1 MSVRRPATDGDL
13 DDMPSSI
20 TKAIGVARVVNRRP
34 DRDLRCLS
42 PQGMLSQAWHVLKG
56 EFVGEDGHIYA
67 KRVHAPAGVEV
78 IAGTRMIELALQHC
92 KTCPAQ
98 WDCADT
104 AVEVGELWGTWAMT
118 LDDLLWLQDR
128 VDAHLLIEQARNHKI
143 AVQVV
148 VRHSRQRSC

>member
-1 MSVRRPATDGDL
+1 MSVRRAATDGDL

-56 EFVGEDGHIYA
+56 EFVGEDGRIYP

-78 IAGTRMIELALQHC
+78 VAGTRMIELALQHC
-92 KTCPAQ
+92 KSCPAQ

-104 AVEVGELWGTWAMT
+104 AVEVGEIWGTWAMT
-118 LDDLLWLQDR
+118 LDDLLWLQQR
-128 VDAHLLIEQARNHKI
+128 VDAAQIIDQARRRRI

-148 VRHSRQRSC
+148 VRRAQQLAD